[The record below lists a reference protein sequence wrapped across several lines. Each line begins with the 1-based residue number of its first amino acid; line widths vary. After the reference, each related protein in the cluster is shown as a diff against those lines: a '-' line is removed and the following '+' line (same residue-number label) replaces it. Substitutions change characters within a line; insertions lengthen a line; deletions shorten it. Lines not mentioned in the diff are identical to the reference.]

1 MKISIKKTVFLLIV
15 YAVAAHGLAQDKK
28 TALLEKFEFQGR
40 EYALKANFSKPQV
53 DIVLQGPA
61 DINLSSGMEG
71 ENIFLGSRTG
81 RSNLYTFWINR
92 CDSALRLAYYDLERD
107 SSRLLVMSGFK
118 FIALPE
124 IVENGDALRGLVFL
138 GNRSNNDDLFYY
150 DLEKD
155 RLSQL
160 TATPFS
166 EKGFTLSETDGRLEI
181 GTSSLSA
188 WYRYRLDSERA
199 ELTLQ
204 ETGIFPQPRQRTAA
218 AMTPAY
224 YNTFIGFGDSI
235 TWGKIEGVQNLAACF
250 LTQMEEMLADPD
262 SANYYGACDSINLGV
277 PGNTTLD
284 GAKRVAQNL
293 NLYQGFY
300 FLLMLGVN
308 DIINISFSNDSS
320 LENLAFIIDTA
331 KANGMRVI
339 ASTLTP
345 SQDSFSNYDYY
356 WDNLYDLSAGIRSL
370 AEEKGVACID
380 PLTAFMNT
388 DPPNGYKTLL
398 ERIIPGVSNGN
409 HPNPEGHRVIAG
421 LFADALVAFAPLPPS
436 GVTVL
441 NPKDSFKKNVQWD
454 ANHESDFSHFAIEF
468 DFEPPPLLQRLTTSE
483 NHFTFT
489 LFPFL
494 PKLYFRLQTVD
505 RGGRTSAWSEVF
517 SGQSA
522 GSNALNARPVA
533 R

>member
-1 MKISIKKTVFLLIV
+1 MDMGKKTEW
-15 YAVAAHGLAQDKK
+15 
-28 TALLEKFEFQGR
+28 LEKFRFQER
-40 EYALKANFSKPQV
+40 EYSLYAVFSAPRA
-53 DIVLQGPA
+53 DLVLQGPLN
-61 DINLSSGMEG
+61 INLSADMEG
-71 ENIFLGSRTG
+71 ENIFLGNRAG

-92 CDSALRLAYYDLERD
+92 GDASLRLAFYDHRRD
-107 SSRLLVMSGFK
+107 ASRVLAMSGFK

-138 GNRSNNDDLFYY
+138 GNRSNNDDIFYY

-155 RLSQL
+155 LLSQL

-166 EKGFTLSETDGRLEI
+166 EKGFTLTEAEGRLEI

-188 WYRYRLDSERA
+188 WYRYAFDPEQA
-199 ELTLQ
+199 EFTLQ

-250 LTQMEEMLADPD
+250 LTRMEETLADPD
-262 SANYYGACDSINLGV
+262 SASYYGACDSYNLGI
-277 PGNTTLD
+277 PGDTTLD

-293 NLYQGFY
+293 NTYKGFY

-345 SQDSFSNYDYY
+345 SQDQFSNYDYY

-380 PLTAFMNT
+380 PLAVFMNT

-409 HPNPEGHRVIAG
+409 HPNAEGHRVIAG
-421 LFADALVAFAPLPPS
+421 LFADVLVAFAPLPPS

-454 ANHESDFSHFAIEF
+454 ANHESDFSHFSIEF

-494 PKLYFRLQTVD
+494 PTLYFRLQTVD
-505 RGGRTSAWSEVF
+505 RGGRTSAWSDVY
-517 SGQSA
+517 SGQA
-522 GSNALNARPVA
+522 TFSNAPNARCVA